1 MHFDMSLLLGDLRMA
16 QQEPANQLVMLPG
29 SALRWIHAAE
39 PVFAEQN
46 LKVENYTVVV
56 NERGNKV
63 IVSLTSSPP
72 LAGLGSPG
80 NYPGYEVTFSKKTG
94 KILNAHYTR

>member
-1 MHFDMSLLLGDLRMA
+1 MSLILGDLRMA

-46 LKVENYTVVV
+46 LKVENYTVRVH
-56 NERGNKV
+56 ERGNEV
-63 IVSLTSSPP
+63 IVSLISTPREE
-72 LAGLGSPG
+72 GYGSMG
-80 NYPGYEVTFSKKTG
+80 KYLDYEVTFNKKTG
-94 KILNAHYTR
+94 KILKAHYVR